1 MPFFVLLAYS
11 SINFHPMKIDL
22 RSDTITKPTPK
33 MLEAMMSAQVGDD
46 VFEDDPTVNA
56 LQARMADL
64 FGMEAALYCPSG
76 TMTNQIGMRV
86 NTVPQDEVLCH
97 KYSHVYLYEG
107 GGMMSNS
114 LISPKLLEGDR
125 GRLTAKTIEESISG
139 DDVHYPRTK
148 LVVLEN
154 TMNKGG
160 GAIYDL
166 EEIKQ
171 IRKVCDEHDLNLHL
185 DGARLF
191 NALVVT
197 RESPKEY
204 GTLFDTISVCFSKGL
219 GAPVGSVLLG
229 SKDKIKHAKRVRKS
243 LGGGMRQAGYLAAAC
258 IYALDHHVERLKEDH
273 DGAKRI
279 GELLEALPY
288 VSQVYPVDTNIVI
301 AELADRTSSDFLKQ
315 LESRSIYAVS
325 FGKNLVRFVTHLEFS
340 DDHLMAFKDRIKEI
354 ST

>member
-1 MPFFVLLAYS
+1 
-11 SINFHPMKIDL
+11 MKIDL
-22 RSDTITKPTPK
+22 RSDTITKPTPD
-33 MLEAMMSAQVGDD
+33 MLAAMMSAEVGDD
-46 VFEDDPTVNA
+46 VFDGDPTVNA
-56 LQARMADL
+56 LQEKVAQL

-125 GRLTAKTIEESISG
+125 GRLTATTIENSISA

-166 EEIKQ
+166 EEVKRIKQ
-171 IRKVCDEHDLNLHL
+171 VCDENDLKLHL

-191 NALVVT
+191 NALVET
-197 RESPKEY
+197 GESPKEY
-204 GTLFDTISVCFSKGL
+204 GALFDTISVCFSKGL

-229 SKDKIKHAKRVRKS
+229 SKEVIKHAKRVRKS

-258 IYALDHHVERLKEDH
+258 IYALDNHIERLKEDH
-273 DGAKRI
+273 DRARQI
-279 GELLEALPY
+279 GKLLELLPF
-288 VSQVYPVDTNIVI
+288 VSHVYPVDTNIVI
-301 AELADRTSSDFLKQ
+301 AELADRTSKQYLSQ
-315 LESRSIYAVS
+315 LEETGILAVS
-325 FGKNLVRFVTHLEFS
+325 FGPNLVRFVTHLDFT
-340 DDHLMAFKDRIKEI
+340 DDHLMEFEQRLKRI
-354 ST
+354 S